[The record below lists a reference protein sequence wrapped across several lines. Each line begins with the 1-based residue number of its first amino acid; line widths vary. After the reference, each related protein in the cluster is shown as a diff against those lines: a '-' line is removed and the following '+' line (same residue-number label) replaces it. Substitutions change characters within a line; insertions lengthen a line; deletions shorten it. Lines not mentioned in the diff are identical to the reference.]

1 MKMKYIMK
9 RKEKKNVKK
18 KEEMRMME
26 EIVNMG
32 VKQWQIGDENYQK
45 EEGDRYIVEEKE
57 SGEWEGKDGM
67 VE

>member
-1 MKMKYIMK
+1 MEEKKNMKMKYIMK

-32 VKQWQIGDENYQK
+32 VK
-45 EEGDRYIVEEKE
+45 
-57 SGEWEGKDGM
+57 
-67 VE
+67 